1 MIKNLLPVVA
11 LLPLIIG
18 TIGYILSGEMFSD
31 ALYAAFALYFTN
43 PVSDAYNIYIEISRW
58 TAPLVTATTILCALK
73 NVWLSL
79 KDRIHLLGKGDRVS
93 VYSDE
98 DLSISFGKNVRA
110 VYPGDK
116 FRNYAREHIIMFSSD
131 QKNLQFYEEHKRE
144 LSKRKVYLGIK
155 DIEGA
160 FLNSIG
166 DITIF
171 DVNNAIARL
180 LWKEISIWNKGKD
193 NFDIVIW
200 GGSALSG
207 AIISTGLQLNLFSK
221 SQKIK
226 YRVIAD
232 NNEFCIRHDGL
243 SLMNADELIYYNS
256 DSSDVWEVISRADLV
271 IISDIPDSE
280 VLQTIAVKAGEAE
293 IYYYS
298 PHEGDIASYFSYGNI
313 KPFGREKNVFTDD
326 NIRRGGMIRKAIA
339 LNEHY
344 ASRYGTE
351 NNWDSLSGFLK
362 ASNISASDFGEVLA
376 ELNDRISE
384 DEQAGLEHI
393 RWCRFMYLNY
403 YTSGNPEN
411 GEKRD
416 DKKRIHSDLISYGE
430 LDPSEKVKDLEA
442 IRITRNLSV

>member
-280 VLQTIAVKAGEAE
+280 VLQTIAVKVGEAE

>member
-442 IRITRNLSV
+442 IRIMRNLSV

>member
-79 KDRIHLLGKGDRVS
+79 KDRIHLLGKRDRVS

-180 LWKEISIWNKGKD
+180 LWKEISIWSKGKD

-200 GGSALSG
+200 GGGALSG

-256 DSSDVWEVISRADLV
+256 DSSDVWEVISGADLV